1 MFLWGKA
8 ISDGKPYYCRKGKKS
23 SDLFTGRTT
32 FRSAEPKQWC
42 REHLAS
48 LSLDTY
54 AERKREHIQD
64 YQTYFNASRLTFRQE
79 MNLDNLTTPERL
91 KRIREGHHDIGLV
104 NLYYDFARYL
114 LISSSREGSL
124 PANLQGIW
132 NEEFEPMWGSKY
144 TININIQMNYWMAE
158 KTGLQALHLPLLEH
172 LKRMHPRGKEV
183 AASMYHVEGFCCHHN
198 TDI

>member
-1 MFLWGKA
+1 MGSRIIVEKA
-8 ISDGKPYYCRKGKKS
+8 RKV
-23 SDLFTGRTT
+23 LICFTGRTT

-124 PANLQGIW
+124 PQICRESGMKNLNHVGKQIYYKHQYSDELLDGGKNRIAGITPSASGA
-132 NEEFEPMWGSKY
+132 FEAYASKGKRGGG
-144 TININIQMNYWMAE
+144 IHVSCRGI
-158 KTGLQALHLPLLEH
+158 LL
-172 LKRMHPRGKEV
+172 
-183 AASMYHVEGFCCHHN
+183 SSQY
-198 TDI
+198 

>member
-1 MFLWGKA
+1 MGSRIIVEKA
-8 ISDGKPYYCRKGKKS
+8 RKV
-23 SDLFTGRTT
+23 LICFTGRTT

-124 PANLQGIW
+124 PANLQESGMK
-132 NEEFEPMWGSKY
+132 NLNPCGEA
-144 TININIQMNYWMAE
+144 NI
-158 KTGLQALHLPLLEH
+158 L
-172 LKRMHPRGKEV
+172 
-183 AASMYHVEGFCCHHN
+183 
-198 TDI
+198 

>member
-23 SDLFTGRTT
+23 SDLFYGKNDI
-32 FRSAEPKQWC
+32 RSAEPKQWC

-132 NEEFEPMWGSKY
+132 NEEFEPCGEA
-144 TININIQMNYWMAE
+144 NI
-158 KTGLQALHLPLLEH
+158 L
-172 LKRMHPRGKEV
+172 
-183 AASMYHVEGFCCHHN
+183 
-198 TDI
+198 

>member
-1 MFLWGKA
+1 MGSRIIVEKA
-8 ISDGKPYYCRKGKKS
+8 RKV
-23 SDLFTGRTT
+23 LICFTGRTT

-144 TININIQMNYWMAE
+144 TDE
-158 KTGLQALHLPLLEH
+158 LLDGGKNRIAGITPSASGAFEAYASKG
-172 LKRMHPRGKEV
+172 KRGGGIHVSCRGILL
-183 AASMYHVEGFCCHHN
+183 SSQY
-198 TDI
+198 

>member
-1 MFLWGKA
+1 MNTVWEEQNGIVNFLPQIRQKWLCTVFVQKVERTLTLRYLQPEKTIDQVAEYPSVIGFWQRKISTSGWKDHPEEGKELDLPWGVRVCSCGGRQYQMGSRIIVEKA
-8 ISDGKPYYCRKGKKS
+8 RKV
-23 SDLFTGRTT
+23 LIRFTGRTT

-91 KRIREGHHDIGLV
+91 KKNPGRT
-104 NLYYDFARYL
+104 
-114 LISSSREGSL
+114 S
-124 PANLQGIW
+124 
-132 NEEFEPMWGSKY
+132 
-144 TININIQMNYWMAE
+144 
-158 KTGLQALHLPLLEH
+158 
-172 LKRMHPRGKEV
+172 
-183 AASMYHVEGFCCHHN
+183 
-198 TDI
+198 

>member
-1 MFLWGKA
+1 
-8 ISDGKPYYCRKGKKS
+8 
-23 SDLFTGRTT
+23 
-32 FRSAEPKQWC
+32 
-42 REHLAS
+42 
-48 LSLDTY
+48 
-54 AERKREHIQD
+54 
-64 YQTYFNASRLTFRQE
+64 

-172 LKRMHPRGKEV
+172 LKRMHPRGK
-183 AASMYHVEGFCCHHN
+183 
-198 TDI
+198 

>member
-1 MFLWGKA
+1 MRYLQPEKTIDQVAEYPSVIGFWQRKISTSGWKDHPEEGRNWICHGSSSLFLWGKA
-8 ISDGKPYYCRKGKKS
+8 ISDGKPYYCRKGRKV
-23 SDLFTGRTT
+23 LICFTGRTT

-124 PANLQGIW
+124 PQICRESGMKNLNPCGEANIL
-132 NEEFEPMWGSKY
+132 
-144 TININIQMNYWMAE
+144 
-158 KTGLQALHLPLLEH
+158 
-172 LKRMHPRGKEV
+172 
-183 AASMYHVEGFCCHHN
+183 
-198 TDI
+198 